1 MPELRHLRVFAA
13 VARERN
19 FTRAAQQLHLAQQA
33 VSKTVSQ
40 LEAELGVELLRRT
53 TREVELT
60 PAGRALLEDAQGVVA
75 AADAAFARARA
86 IGTGEAGVLHLGV
99 SPAVPMPEIEAAVA
113 AFRRQRPGLEVHIR
127 VARPRDVV
135 AGLTSHELDLALVRT
150 VPADPALEA
159 RLVAHVP
166 LKLAVPAG
174 HQLAP
179 APAPAPAQE
188 ATAALRDLDGET
200 LVVYNPPGTPY
211 TDALVTAVR
220 HAGAQV
226 TLHRSGVIGGG
237 GLADV
242 ADGHGVALVSAHHQ
256 GQAGVV
262 LVTLDDPPTLPLNAV
277 WLRAA
282 PPPGLDQ
289 LLSAAAAVT
298 A

>member
-60 PAGRALLEDAQGVVA
+60 PAGRALLEDATGVVA
-75 AADAAFARARA
+75 AADSAFARARA

-99 SPAVPMPEIEAAVA
+99 SPAVPMPEIEAAVG

-135 AGLTSHELDLALVRT
+135 GGMAGHELDLALVRT
-150 VPADPALEA
+150 VPADPALA
-159 RLVAHVP
+159 SRLVAHVP

-174 HQLAP
+174 HRLAP
-179 APAPAPAQE
+179 AHAHAD
-188 ATAALRDLDGET
+188 TVALRDLDGET
-200 LVVYNPPGTPY
+200 MVVYNPPGTPY
-211 TDALVTAVR
+211 TDALVAAVR
-220 HAGAQV
+220 RAGAQV

-277 WLRAA
+277 WLRAS

-289 LLSAAAAVT
+289 LLSAAAAAT